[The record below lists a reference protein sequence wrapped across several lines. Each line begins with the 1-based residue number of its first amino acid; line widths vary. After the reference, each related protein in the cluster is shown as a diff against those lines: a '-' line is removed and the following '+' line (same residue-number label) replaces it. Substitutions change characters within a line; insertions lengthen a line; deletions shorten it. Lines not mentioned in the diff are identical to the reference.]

1 MEQKEM
7 EKKGKEMLDK
17 VLEGRQYRYTSQFR
31 VLRDAEDAK
40 NEGEEAKPTEDPK
53 EGEKKESKKMIVEGY
68 ASTFNQPYT
77 LYDDGEFRIDEQ
89 VDANA
94 FAETD
99 MTDVIMQYDH
109 QGRVFARTRNK
120 TLEVNPDQTG
130 LFIRADL
137 SGTEAGHQ
145 LYDEIAGG
153 YTDRMSF
160 GFTILED
167 KREVIRDRETNKTTV
182 LRTITKVGKLYD
194 VSAVSIPAND
204 GTSISSRSFCDGLI
218 AELKAERLADEKELE
233 TRKRKAQL
241 LLGL

>member
-1 MEQKEM
+1 MPEM
-7 EKKGKEMLDK
+7 NNRE
-17 VLEGRQYRYTSQFR
+17 YRDMMIAIAAPDESHA
-31 VLRDAEDAK
+31 DD
-40 NEGEEAKPTEDPK
+40 EEAR
-53 EGEKKESKKMIVEGY
+53 MIVTGY
-68 ASTFNQPYT
+68 AATFNQPYT
-77 LYDDGEFRIDEQ
+77 LFENDDFIYTEQ
-89 VDANA
+89 IAPDAFDNC
-94 FAETD
+94 D